1 MSLRL
6 YDNWRDIV
14 RRAWSIRFMLLAG
27 LLSGVEVVLPF
38 FADAFP
44 RGAFAALS
52 GLSVGAAFVAR
63 LVAQRDV

>member
-6 YDNWRDIV
+6 YSNWRHIV

-27 LLSGVEVVLPF
+27 LLSAVEVALPF

-52 GLSVGAAFVAR
+52 GLAVGAAFVAR